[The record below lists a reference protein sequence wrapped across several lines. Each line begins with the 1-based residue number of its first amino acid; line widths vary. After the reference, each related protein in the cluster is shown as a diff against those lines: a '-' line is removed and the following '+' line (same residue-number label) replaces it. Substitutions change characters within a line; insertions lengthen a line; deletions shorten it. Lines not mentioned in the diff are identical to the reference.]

1 MSRRRKPI
9 HILEKVEI
17 INAGSE
23 GKAVARVDNMV
34 VFVPFVVPGD
44 IVDIQVTRREKSF
57 YGGKT
62 IKFHHYSENRIEAK
76 CQHYGFCG
84 GCKWQIMP
92 YSDQLRYKQK
102 QVVDNFERI
111 GKLDTSCIR
120 PILPTAIEYFYRNKL
135 EFTFSNKKWLTE
147 DEMTDGQKRDMNG
160 LGFHMPGMFDRIID
174 VKNCYLQAEP
184 SNSIRLALKSF
195 ATGNQFT
202 FYDTRAHQGFLRNVV
217 IRTSST
223 GEVMVIVIF
232 AEDNDDDI
240 RLLLE
245 HIKTSFREITSLMWV
260 VNKKLN
266 DTIYDQDVHL
276 FHGNPFII
284 EEMEGLKFKVGPKS
298 FYQTNSAQAHNLYK
312 IAREFADLKGD
323 ETVYDLYC
331 GTGTITNFIAPSVK
345 KVVGV
350 EIVPDAIEDA
360 RHNSEL
366 NGITNTSFF
375 AGDLAKLLDEEFV
388 AKEGAPDIV
397 ITDPPRAGMHTK
409 VIGQLLKALPEKIVY
424 VSCNPAS
431 QARDI
436 DLLRENYELAKIQPV
451 DMFPQTH
458 HVENICLVVRKA
470 K

>member
-9 HILEKVEI
+9 PILEQVEI
-17 INAGSE
+17 IDAGSE
-23 GKAVARVDNMV
+23 GKALARVDNLV

-44 IVDIQVTRREKSF
+44 IVDIQVTRRKKSF
-57 YGGKT
+57 YEGKA
-62 IKFHHYSENRIEAK
+62 IKFHHYSEKRIEAK
-76 CQHYGFCG
+76 CEHYGLCG

-92 YSDQLRYKQK
+92 YSDQLMYKQK

-111 GKLDTSCIR
+111 GKLDTSNIN
-120 PILPTAIEYFYRNKL
+120 PILPSDEQYFYRNKL
-135 EFTFSNKKWLTE
+135 EFTFSSKKWLTE
-147 DEMTDGQKRDMNG
+147 DEMADDEIRDMNG
-160 LGFHMPGMFDRIID
+160 LGFHLPGMFDKVVD
-174 VKNCYLQAEP
+174 VKNCYLQPEP
-184 SNSIRLALKSF
+184 SNSIRLALKKI
-195 ATGNQFT
+195 ATENQFT
-202 FYDTRAHQGFLRNVV
+202 FYDNRAHHGFLRNVI

-240 RLLLE
+240 KLMLGHL
-245 HIKTSFREITSLMWV
+245 KTSFPEITSLMWV

-266 DTIYDQDVHL
+266 DTIFDQDVHL
-276 FHGNPFII
+276 FSGNPFII
-284 EEMEGLKFKVGPKS
+284 EEMEDLKFKVGPKS
-298 FYQTNSAQAHNLYK
+298 FYQTNSAQAYNLYK
-312 IAREFADLKGD
+312 IAREFADFKGD

-331 GTGTITNFIAPSVK
+331 GTGTITNFVAPSVK

-360 RHNSEL
+360 KHNSEL
-366 NGITNTSFF
+366 NGITNTAFF

-388 AKEGAPDIV
+388 ASEGLPDIV

-409 VIGQLLKALPEKIVY
+409 VINQLLKAGPEKIIY
-424 VSCNPAS
+424 VSCNPAT

-436 DLLRENYELAKIQPV
+436 DLMREKYDLVKTQPV

-458 HVENICLVVRKA
+458 HVENVCLLVRKM
-470 K
+470 

>member
-9 HILEKVEI
+9 PILEQVEI
-17 INAGSE
+17 IDAGSE
-23 GKAVARVDNMV
+23 GKALARVENLV

-44 IVDIQVTRREKSF
+44 IVDIQVTRRKKSF
-57 YGGKT
+57 YEGKA
-62 IKFHHYSENRIEAK
+62 IKFHHYSEKRIEAK
-76 CQHYGFCG
+76 CEHYGLCG

-92 YSDQLRYKQK
+92 YSDQLMYKQK

-111 GKLDTSCIR
+111 GKLDTSNIN
-120 PILPTAIEYFYRNKL
+120 PILPSAEQYFYRNKL
-135 EFTFSNKKWLTE
+135 EFTFSSKKWLTD
-147 DEMTDGQKRDMNG
+147 DEMADDEIRDMNG
-160 LGFHMPGMFDRIID
+160 LGFHLPGMFDKVVD
-174 VKNCYLQAEP
+174 VKNCYLQPEP
-184 SNSIRLALKSF
+184 SNSIRLALKKF
-195 ATGNQFT
+195 ATENQFT
-202 FYDTRAHQGFLRNVV
+202 FYDNRAHHGFLRNVI

-240 RLLLE
+240 KLLLE
-245 HIKTSFREITSLMWV
+245 HLKTSFPEITSLMWV

-266 DTIYDQDVHL
+266 DTIFDQDVHL
-276 FHGNPFII
+276 FSGNPFII

-298 FYQTNSAQAHNLYK
+298 FYQTNSAQAYNLYK
-312 IAREFADLKGD
+312 IAREFADFKGD

-331 GTGTITNFIAPSVK
+331 GTGTIANFVAPSVK

-360 RHNSEL
+360 KHNSEL
-366 NGITNTSFF
+366 NGITNTAFF

-388 AKEGAPDIV
+388 ASEGLPDIV

-409 VIGQLLKALPEKIVY
+409 VINQLLKAGPEKIIY
-424 VSCNPAS
+424 VSCNPAT

-436 DLLRENYELAKIQPV
+436 DLMREKYDLVKTQPV

-458 HVENICLVVRKA
+458 HVENVCLLERKM
-470 K
+470 

>member
-9 HILEKVEI
+9 PILEQVEI
-17 INAGSE
+17 IDAGSE
-23 GKAVARVDNMV
+23 GKALARVDNLV

-44 IVDIQVTRREKSF
+44 IVDIQVTRRKKSF
-57 YGGKT
+57 YEGKA
-62 IKFHHYSENRIEAK
+62 IKFHHYSEKRIEAK
-76 CQHYGFCG
+76 CEHYGLCG

-92 YSDQLRYKQK
+92 YSDQLMYKQK

-111 GKLDTSCIR
+111 GKLDTSNIN
-120 PILPTAIEYFYRNKL
+120 PILPSDEQYFYRNKL

-147 DEMTDGQKRDMNG
+147 DEMADDEIRDMNG
-160 LGFHMPGMFDRIID
+160 LGFHLPGMFDKVVD
-174 VKNCYLQAEP
+174 VKNCYLQPEP
-184 SNSIRLALKSF
+184 SNSIRLAIKKF
-195 ATGNQFT
+195 ATENQFT
-202 FYDTRAHQGFLRNVV
+202 FYDNRAHHGFLRNVI

-240 RLLLE
+240 KLMLGHL
-245 HIKTSFREITSLMWV
+245 KTSFPEITSLMWV

-266 DTIYDQDVHL
+266 DTIFDQDVHL
-276 FHGNPFII
+276 FSGNPFII
-284 EEMEGLKFKVGPKS
+284 EEMEDLKFKVGPKS
-298 FYQTNSAQAHNLYK
+298 FYQTNSAQAYNLYK
-312 IAREFADLKGD
+312 IAREFADFKGD

-331 GTGTITNFIAPSVK
+331 GTGTITNFVAPSVK

-360 RHNSEL
+360 KHNSEL
-366 NGITNTSFF
+366 NGITNTAFF

-388 AKEGAPDIV
+388 ASEGLPDIV

-409 VIGQLLKALPEKIVY
+409 VINQLLKAGPEKIIY
-424 VSCNPAS
+424 VSCNPAT

-436 DLLRENYELAKIQPV
+436 DLMREKYDLVKTQPV

-458 HVENICLVVRKA
+458 HVENVCLLVRKM
-470 K
+470 

>member
-9 HILEKVEI
+9 PILEQVEI
-17 INAGSE
+17 IDAGSE
-23 GKAVARVDNMV
+23 GKALARVENLV

-44 IVDIQVTRREKSF
+44 IVDIQVTRRKKSF
-57 YGGKT
+57 YEGKA
-62 IKFHHYSENRIEAK
+62 IKFHHYSEKRIEAK
-76 CQHYGFCG
+76 CEHYGLCG

-92 YSDQLRYKQK
+92 YSDQLMYKQK

-111 GKLDTSCIR
+111 GKLDTSNIN
-120 PILPTAIEYFYRNKL
+120 PILPSAEQYFYRNKL
-135 EFTFSNKKWLTE
+135 EFTFSSKKWLTD
-147 DEMTDGQKRDMNG
+147 DEMADDEIRDMNG
-160 LGFHMPGMFDRIID
+160 LGFHLPGMFDKVVD
-174 VKNCYLQAEP
+174 VKNCYLQPEP
-184 SNSIRLALKSF
+184 SNSIRLALKKF
-195 ATGNQFT
+195 ATENQFT
-202 FYDTRAHQGFLRNVV
+202 FYDNRAHHGFLRNVI

-240 RLLLE
+240 KLLLE
-245 HIKTSFREITSLMWV
+245 HLKTSFPEITSLMWV

-266 DTIYDQDVHL
+266 DTIFDQDVHL
-276 FHGNPFII
+276 FSGNPFII

-298 FYQTNSAQAHNLYK
+298 FYQTNSAQAYNLYK
-312 IAREFADLKGD
+312 IAREFADFKGD

-331 GTGTITNFIAPSVK
+331 GTGTIANFVAPSVK

-360 RHNSEL
+360 KHNSEL
-366 NGITNTSFF
+366 NGITNTAFF

-388 AKEGAPDIV
+388 ASEGLPDIV

-409 VIGQLLKALPEKIVY
+409 VINQLLKAGPEKIIY
-424 VSCNPAS
+424 VSCNPAT

-436 DLLRENYELAKIQPV
+436 DLMREKYDLVKTQPV

-458 HVENICLVVRKA
+458 HVENVCLLVRKM
-470 K
+470 